1 MEPMSARTASSV
13 GHISARGGASAAGTA
28 RPAAGAASAPLNQHA
43 IDAAA
48 RLGHAVADELSQ
60 AVSTSKEVIALAT
73 MTLFSGG
80 HLLLE
85 DVPGVG
91 KTTLARA
98 MAAAVQARV
107 TRVQFTSDMLPSD
120 LTGVSIYDP
129 STTSFSFHPGPLF
142 SDVVI
147 ADEINRANPKTQA
160 ALLEAMEEQRISVDG
175 TTYELPD
182 PYLVMAT
189 QNPIDMEGTYPLP
202 EAQLDRFMVRLSLG
216 YPTPEAERA
225 LVARASGTDSAAAVT
240 PVCSTEDVRR
250 VRALAAQVRVTD
262 EVAAY
267 TVELLS
273 ATRHAPEIRL
283 GASPRAG
290 LALLAIAR
298 TSALFDGRT
307 AVFPG
312 DVRWL
317 APAVLAHRLVLRD
330 VRPDAPVAAQQTEA
344 LQRALSQVTAPGSR
358 RR

>member
-1 MEPMSARTASSV
+1 MEPTPARAATPASRTA
-13 GHISARGGASAAGTA
+13 
-28 RPAAGAASAPLNQHA
+28 PAPRAVLNQHA
-43 IDAAA
+43 VDAAA
-48 RLGHAVADELSQ
+48 RLGTAVAGELAS
-60 AVSTSKEVIALAT
+60 AVLTSPEVVALAT

-98 MAAAVQARV
+98 LAAAVEART
-107 TRVQFTSDMLPSD
+107 TRVQFTSDLLPSD

-129 STTSFSFHPGPLF
+129 SAASFSFHPGPLF
-142 SDVVI
+142 TDVVI

-160 ALLEAMEEQRISVDG
+160 ALLEAMEEGRISVDG
-175 TTYELPD
+175 TTYALPD
-182 PYLVMAT
+182 PYLVVAT

-216 YPTPEAERA
+216 YPSPEAERA
-225 LVARASGTDSAAAVT
+225 LVARTSGTDPVAAVRR
-240 PVCSTEDVRR
+240 VCSLEDVRHI
-250 VRALAAQVRVTD
+250 RALSAQVNVTD

-267 TVELLS
+267 AVELLA
-273 ATRHAPEIRL
+273 ATRRSPEVRL

-290 LALLAIAR
+290 LALLALSR
-298 TSALFDGRT
+298 TNALFDGRT
-307 AVFPG
+307 AVFPA
-312 DVRWL
+312 DVRSL

-330 VRPDAPVAAQQTEA
+330 VRPDVPVATQQAEA
-344 LQRALSQVTAPGSR
+344 LQRALAQVTAPGSR